1 MKYKSVET
9 EIRAAINEVEAAAM
23 YLNVQG
29 GLDETQL
36 FIDYFRDNIEI
47 KSRKEL
53 DHAFLSSDYINNKNK
68 KECKDEA
75 ILIFAADAYEYY
87 SYLKE
92 QEIKLTDLQ
101 ERILKFLGQENL
113 KPSKILKA
121 YKENDLFALDLYN
134 SSIKLESLN
143 KIIVKK
149 IIKDS
154 IETKKYK
161 QILKFSPISIMGY
174 LVASSQFDENF
185 KTETLIEILEM
196 YYQGTSDIK
205 EQLEEI
211 YNYSLTDGEILES
224 WPKIEDEEDEEY
236 ISDEDEDEENN
247 FDENLEE
254 IFNELG
260 FEKSEYND
268 ETEKIYDDAQEL
280 LDQLLKAISSQIIDS
295 IDQTDELYKKQ
306 VLSIIIK
313 EAYKYLKFCEIAD
326 YGLRDYEEEM
336 IEYIEDER
344 TTVDE
349 LIEKF
354 RSDLDF
360 RTNILLFYIKIKT
373 LNEYDD
379 IRSSEYTSEIK
390 ELFNS
395 KPLIK
400 INKYI
405 KRNRY

>member
-1 MKYKSVET
+1 M
-9 EIRAAINEVEAAAM
+9 
-23 YLNVQG
+23 
-29 GLDETQL
+29 
-36 FIDYFRDNIEI
+36 
-47 KSRKEL
+47 
-53 DHAFLSSDYINNKNK
+53 
-68 KECKDEA
+68 
-75 ILIFAADAYEYY
+75 
-87 SYLKE
+87 
-92 QEIKLTDLQ
+92 
-101 ERILKFLGQENL
+101 
-113 KPSKILKA
+113 
-121 YKENDLFALDLYN
+121 
-134 SSIKLESLN
+134 
-143 KIIVKK
+143 
-149 IIKDS
+149 
-154 IETKKYK
+154 
-161 QILKFSPISIMGY
+161 
-174 LVASSQFDENF
+174 
-185 KTETLIEILEM
+185 
-196 YYQGTSDIK
+196 
-205 EQLEEI
+205 
-211 YNYSLTDGEILES
+211 
-224 WPKIEDEEDEEY
+224 
-236 ISDEDEDEENN
+236 
-247 FDENLEE
+247 
-254 IFNELG
+254 
-260 FEKSEYND
+260 
-268 ETEKIYDDAQEL
+268 
-280 LDQLLKAISSQIIDS
+280 LKAISSQIIDS